1 MYKKKVLFEIK
12 VNNVI
17 DVITNS
23 SSELFVLKGETQEIV
38 EEMIKDIYPDYKNEY
53 EDLKPL
59 KEVSSSNFRTYLD
72 QTIEDNIRID
82 YSKSKEAQKL
92 SKINYYVEKARNF
105 GFEPQDFY
113 EDWENEIKEQ
123 WFYPDIKEEIIPT
136 IVKQLD
142 PDNSIYL
149 LFSKDEN
156 PDWDMQEQLMEI
168 GIRYHLG

>member
-59 KEVSSSNFRTYLD
+59 KEVSSSDFRTYLD
-72 QTIEDNIRID
+72 QTIEDDFRID
-82 YSKSKEAQKL
+82 YSKSKEAQK
-92 SKINYYVEKARNF
+92 
-105 GFEPQDFY
+105 
-113 EDWENEIKEQ
+113 
-123 WFYPDIKEEIIPT
+123 
-136 IVKQLD
+136 
-142 PDNSIYL
+142 
-149 LFSKDEN
+149 
-156 PDWDMQEQLMEI
+156 
-168 GIRYHLG
+168 

>member
-82 YSKSKEAQKL
+82 YSKSKEDQKL
-92 SKINYYVEKARNF
+92 SKINYYTEKARNF

-123 WFYPDIKEEIIPT
+123 WFYPDIKEEVIPT
-136 IVKQLD
+136 IAKQLD
-142 PDNSIYL
+142 PDSSIYL

-156 PDWDMQEQLMEI
+156 PDWDMQEKLEEI